1 MAMSPY
7 LTTPFHDRIA
17 PLCETDSWQRWEG
30 YTTVATVTA
39 LDEEYFAIRNA
50 ATRFRHPQRGDAVR
64 YLAAAQLSGRRR
76 TCRAIRRPADHP

>member
-39 LDEEYFAIRNA
+39 LTRNISPS
-50 ATRFRHPQRGDAVR
+50 ATR
-64 YLAAAQLSGRRR
+64 RR
-76 TCRAIRRPADHP
+76 CSIPRRCATIGSPAHMPSDSSTG